1 MIQIFHLR
9 HNKGQPYTLTS
20 SQKGRGIGVL
30 TSHYSK
36 DIFGKLRLIH
46 YPKVVERKDPGPYP
60 RRIYDYSH
68 LLYCGASRLRRRCR
82 KKTVWRRW
90 RGGNIKFATP
100 EENIMSI
107 TSFAILERVLS
118 HLPHLKTSMAEE
130 YSLFEMFTMLCRI
143 SMTLFELNICEV
155 LSFERSLKK
164 MKPST

>member
-20 SQKGRGIGVL
+20 SQKGREIGAL
-30 TSHYSK
+30 TSHCSK

-68 LLYCGASRLRRRCR
+68 LLYCGASRLCRRL
-82 KKTVWRRW
+82 RRG
-90 RGGNIKFATP
+90 GGNIKFATP

-118 HLPHLKTSMAEE
+118 HLPYLKTSMVEE

>member
-1 MIQIFHLR
+1 MQEVE
-9 HNKGQPYTLTS
+9 KG
-20 SQKGRGIGVL
+20 
-30 TSHYSK
+30 
-36 DIFGKLRLIH
+36 
-46 YPKVVERKDPGPYP
+46 
-60 RRIYDYSH
+60 
-68 LLYCGASRLRRRCR
+68 
-82 KKTVWRRW
+82 
-90 RGGNIKFATP
+90 GGNIKFATP

-118 HLPHLKTSMAEE
+118 HLPYLKTSMVEE